1 MCDSRFWVHQKGIV
15 MADKKSEKRPPDP
28 AENFRN
34 LVNEWERGFDAMA
47 NRFMGTE
54 EFSRSMNQLQDL
66 QLTMQKRFNEAMAE
80 QLSNFNIPSRDDIL
94 QLGEA
99 VHALD
104 KRVARVESLLAKQA
118 AKKKKKK
125 GGGKEAH
132 ASRSGPPRTKQ
143 PPSARQEASDG

>member
-1 MCDSRFWVHQKGIV
+1 M
-15 MADKKSEKRPPDP
+15 SEKKPPDP
-28 AENFRN
+28 AEHFRN

-66 QLTMQKRFNEAMAE
+66 QLAMQKRFNEAMAE

-104 KRVARVESLLAKQA
+104 KRVARVESLLAKQS

-125 GGGKEAH
+125 KAEPGV
-132 ASRSGPPRTKQ
+132 SSGPPRTKQ
-143 PPSARQEASDG
+143 PPSARKEDGDG

>member
-1 MCDSRFWVHQKGIV
+1 M
-15 MADKKSEKRPPDP
+15 MADTKSEKSPPDP

-66 QLTMQKRFNEAMAE
+66 QLSMQKRFNEAMAE
-80 QLSNFNIPSRDDIL
+80 QLSHFNIPSRDDIL

-99 VHALD
+99 LHALD
-104 KRVARVESLLAKQA
+104 KRVARVESLLSRQTTKGG
-118 AKKKKKK
+118 KKKKKK
-125 GGGKEAH
+125 KNAGKAQTT
-132 ASRSGPPRTKQ
+132 ARSGPPRTKQ
-143 PPSARQEASDG
+143 PPSARKEAGDG

>member
-1 MCDSRFWVHQKGIV
+1 
-15 MADKKSEKRPPDP
+15 MADQKSSKRPPDP

-47 NRFMGTE
+47 NRIMGTE

-66 QLTMQKRFNEAMAE
+66 QLTMQKRFSEAMAE
-80 QLSNFNIPSRDDIL
+80 QLSNFNMPSRDDIL

-104 KRVARVESLLAKQA
+104 KRIARIESLLAKQA
-118 AKKKKKK
+118 AKSGKKKKK
-125 GGGKEAH
+125 GATKAEAS
-132 ASRSGPPRTKQ
+132 ARSGPPRTKK
-143 PPSARQEASDG
+143 PPSARQEATDG

>member
-1 MCDSRFWVHQKGIV
+1 
-15 MADKKSEKRPPDP
+15 MADKSGKRPPDP

-66 QLTMQKRFNEAMAE
+66 QLSMQKRFNEAMAE

-104 KRVARVESLLAKQA
+104 KRMARVESLLAKQA
-118 AKKKKKK
+118 KKKKKK
-125 GGGKEAH
+125 KAESSA
-132 ASRSGPPRTKQ
+132 RSGPPRTKQ
-143 PPSARQEASDG
+143 PPSARQEAGDG

>member
-1 MCDSRFWVHQKGIV
+1 
-15 MADKKSEKRPPDP
+15 MAEKSGKRPPDP

-47 NRFMGTE
+47 NRFMGTD

-66 QLTMQKRFNEAMAE
+66 QLSMQKRFNEAMAE
-80 QLSNFNIPSRDDIL
+80 QLANFNIPSRDDIL

-104 KRVARVESLLAKQA
+104 KRVARVESLLAKKD
-118 AKKKKKK
+118 KKKKKK
-125 GGGKEAH
+125 TEA
-132 ASRSGPPRTKQ
+132 STRSGPPRTKQ
-143 PPSARQEASDG
+143 PPSARQEADQEAGNG

>member
-1 MCDSRFWVHQKGIV
+1 
-15 MADKKSEKRPPDP
+15 MADKRPPDP

-54 EFSRSMNQLQDL
+54 EFSKSMNQLQDL

-80 QLSNFNIPSRDDIL
+80 QLSHFNIPSRDDIL

-104 KRVARVESLLAKQA
+104 KRVARIESLLAKQA
-118 AKKKKKK
+118 SKDAKKSAKKNKKKKSA
-125 GGGKEAH
+125 GAEAST
-132 ASRSGPPRTKQ
+132 ARTGPPRTKQ
-143 PPSARQEASDG
+143 APSARQEAGDG

>member
-1 MCDSRFWVHQKGIV
+1 
-15 MADKKSEKRPPDP
+15 MADKRPPDP

-54 EFSRSMNQLQDL
+54 EFSKSMNQLQDL

-118 AKKKKKK
+118 AKKKGKKK
-125 GGGKEAH
+125 KAAAGEAG
-132 ASRSGPPRTKQ
+132 STRSGPPRTKQ
-143 PPSARQEASDG
+143 PPSARKEAGDG

>member
-1 MCDSRFWVHQKGIV
+1 MGEV
-15 MADKKSEKRPPDP
+15 MADKSGKRPPDP

-47 NRFMGTE
+47 NRFMGTD

-66 QLTMQKRFNEAMAE
+66 QLSMQKHFNEAMAE

-104 KRVARVESLLAKQA
+104 KRVARVESLLVKQ

-125 GGGKEAH
+125 SK
-132 ASRSGPPRTKQ
+132 ASARSGPPRTKQ
-143 PPSARQEASDG
+143 PPSARQEAGDG

>member
-1 MCDSRFWVHQKGIV
+1 
-15 MADKKSEKRPPDP
+15 MADQKSKRPPDP
-28 AENFRN
+28 TENFRN

-47 NRFMGTE
+47 NRFMGTD

-66 QLTMQKRFNEAMAE
+66 QLSMQKRFNEAMAE

-118 AKKKKKK
+118 VKDAKKKKKK
-125 GGGKEAH
+125 NAAKAEPSA
-132 ASRSGPPRTKQ
+132 RSGPPRTKQ